1 MHKIWNYISNL
12 GITSDKSQM
21 NQRTIILSN
30 QLNFLMLITSVFLFI
45 YSVSVH
51 RLNNTDWTFGTYR
64 NIVLFVVNCLI
75 ILLAR
80 FGFTQLSRLALIYM
94 PVIVFIL
101 GPTMSGYIMEESY
114 VYYPYII
121 ICTSVIAQLLLNP
134 REEKFHFWFAWS
146 YYFALTIFIYWIMV
160 EFTTDNFGIVDR
172 IKNFWEFYIIAPI
185 VIFLAING
193 SIYYLRKINFD
204 FEELLNRKN
213 EELEVQ
219 NVELKKQKD
228 QIEEQKD
235 ELVGKEI
242 STWQKLVKIMTHEIV
257 NSAIPITNLAGMSS
271 QMLENESGEILKPEM
286 IGEDVTVD
294 IHHSLKIIESRTQG
308 LIKFVKATKSLTN
321 IQQPSIRKIFIRELC
336 ERIGILYQAKFKEAG
351 VQFETEIIPPDLH
364 IEADLEMIEQ
374 VIINLIQNALEAIQE
389 TSQPKISFIAR
400 KNESGHVQILL
411 SDNGAGI
418 SDEVKERIFLPYYS
432 TKPNN
437 SGIGLSLSQQIMML
451 HHGRLE
457 VISEPNKGATFN
469 MIFEKPK

>member
-1 MHKIWNYISNL
+1 MNKIWNYISNL
-12 GITSDKSQM
+12 GTTSDKSLM
-21 NQRTIILSN
+21 NQRAIVLSN

-51 RLNNTDWTFGTYR
+51 RLNNTSLTFGTYR
-64 NIVLFVVNCLI
+64 NVVLFVVNILI

-80 FGFTQLSRLALIYM
+80 YGYTQLSRLTLIYM

-101 GPTMSGYIMEESY
+101 GPTLSGFILEESY

-146 YYFALTIFIYWIMV
+146 YYFTLTVFIDNIMSA
-160 EFTTDNFGIVDR
+160 FTTDNFGIVDR
-172 IKNFWEFYIIAPI
+172 IYDFYAFYKIAPI

-213 EELEVQ
+213 RELEVQ
-219 NVELKKQKD
+219 NIELKNQKD
-228 QIEEQKD
+228 QIEKQKD
-235 ELVGKEI
+235 ELVSKEI

-271 QMLENESGEILKPEM
+271 QMLENESGEVLKPEM
-286 IGEDVTVD
+286 IGEEVTAD
-294 IHHSLKIIESRTQG
+294 IHLSLKIIESRTQG
-308 LIKFVKATKSLTN
+308 LINFVEATKSLTN
-321 IQQPSIRKIFIRELC
+321 IQQPAIRNISIRELF
-336 ERIGILYQAKFKEAG
+336 ERIGKLYQAKFKEAG
-351 VQFETEIIPPDLH
+351 VRFETQIMPPDLN

-374 VIINLIQNALEAIQE
+374 VIINLIQNALEAMQE
-389 TSQPKISFIAR
+389 TSQPKITVIAR
-400 KNESGHVQILL
+400 KNESDHIQISV

-418 SDEVKERIFLPYYS
+418 SDEVLERIFLPYYS

-457 VISEPNKGATFN
+457 VVSGLNRGATFN
-469 MIFEKPK
+469 FIF